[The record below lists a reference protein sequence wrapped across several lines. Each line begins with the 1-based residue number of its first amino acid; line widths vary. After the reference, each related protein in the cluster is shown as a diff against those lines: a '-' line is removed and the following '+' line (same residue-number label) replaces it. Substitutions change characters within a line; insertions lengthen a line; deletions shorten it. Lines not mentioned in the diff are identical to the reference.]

1 MVTPSIQVT
10 RFHSQSN
17 NHHKSWSQKLDLVP
31 SGTSPGRQRHTSSYS
46 PTHVEVPAS
55 GTPLTLEE
63 ETVEDFLARAGK
75 LLAEYIR
82 ECFGAPEKLKVVE
95 FASPDEIKAAFAK
108 SGVELSLIDSV
119 SGHGEEHL
127 LEACRLT
134 LKYSMR
140 SNHELYFNQL
150 YGRIDPVSLVG
161 DWLVAAAHQNVH
173 TFEAAPVMIVV
184 ETEMVAKL
192 AHLWLGAQEQLTH
205 DGLFCPGG
213 SICNL
218 YSMLLAKH
226 RARPDSRDEGLAGKP
241 PLVAFCS
248 SESHYSY
255 KKAAIVLGIGLNN
268 LVCVPV
274 TSSGGL
280 DPEALKVA
288 IGEAKAA
295 GKEPFFVGATA
306 GTTVIGAY
314 DPFSAISEVCK
325 SENLWMH
332 VDAAWGG
339 WALLSPATRNKYC
352 QGIELADSL
361 TFDPHKFMGQAL
373 QCAVFLTRHKGLLQ
387 ACNQQRAAYLFQ
399 PDKNNTHL
407 DIGDKTIM
415 CGRKGDAFKLWLSW
429 QHRGDAGWAK
439 EAERAEALSAWFEA
453 KVSDP
458 SDPRFA
464 LALPRSGCN
473 ICFWVIPSALR
484 TAQQK
489 YDHQSSDEATREI
502 LHKVAPKV
510 KDAMQKGGDAQIG
523 FQVVLGLPNCFRI
536 VLPSSSRIR
545 QESLEKMLDRMS
557 LLADAL

>member
-1 MVTPSIQVT
+1 MSSVVAMSSLEAKTIFAVPTPNQVVHSSECIFKDQGRLHRTSTCLFVGSSSVTG
-10 RFHSQSN
+10 RL
-17 NHHKSWSQKLDLVP
+17 WAC
-31 SGTSPGRQRHTSSYS
+31 SGT
-46 PTHVEVPAS
+46 
-55 GTPLTLEE
+55 
-63 ETVEDFLARAGK
+63 DK
-75 LLAEYIR
+75 
-82 ECFGAPEKLKVVE
+82 
-95 FASPDEIKAAFAK
+95 
-108 SGVELSLIDSV
+108 
-119 SGHGEEHL
+119 
-127 LEACRLT
+127 
-134 LKYSMR
+134 
-140 SNHELYFNQL
+140 
-150 YGRIDPVSLVG
+150 
-161 DWLVAAAHQNVH
+161 
-173 TFEAAPVMIVV
+173 
-184 ETEMVAKL
+184 
-192 AHLWLGAQEQLTH
+192 
-205 DGLFCPGG
+205 
-213 SICNL
+213 
-218 YSMLLAKH
+218 
-226 RARPDSRDEGLAGKP
+226 
-241 PLVAFCS
+241 
-248 SESHYSY
+248 
-255 KKAAIVLGIGLNN
+255 
-268 LVCVPV
+268 
-274 TSSGGL
+274 
-280 DPEALKVA
+280 
-288 IGEAKAA
+288 
-295 GKEPFFVGATA
+295 
-306 GTTVIGAY
+306 
-314 DPFSAISEVCK
+314 
-325 SENLWMH
+325 
-332 VDAAWGG
+332 
-339 WALLSPATRNKYC
+339 
-352 QGIELADSL
+352 
-361 TFDPHKFMGQAL
+361 
-373 QCAVFLTRHKGLLQ
+373 